1 MPVDNNTVPNTWQG
15 TGNHG
20 SFPFAS
26 ATGDSEYGLFFGP
39 REMELF
45 NDYNTELLGIIAQTG
60 ITYYRIEPDS
70 SDPNSI
76 YGESEVKV
84 TRDPV
89 QVHCWVMLD
98 EPETETNSFTV
109 DTRRR
114 IELYMHKDRL
124 TELDLV
130 PRMGDFVGYDN
141 QYFEILKTGVP
152 YNVFSYPQTK
162 LGVITKCL
170 SVREGVFDP
179 NRDFVNK
186 EYVGDSETP
195 Y

>member
-1 MPVDNNTVPNTWQG
+1 MSDNNTIPYTWQG
-15 TGNHG
+15 PVNHG
-20 SFPFAS
+20 NFPFAS
-26 ATGDSEYGLFFGP
+26 STGDADYGLFFSA
-39 REMELF
+39 RDMELF
-45 NDYNTELLGIIAQTG
+45 NDYNTELLGIIAQSG
-60 ITYYRIEPDS
+60 VTYYRIEPDS

-84 TRDPV
+84 TRNPV

-141 QYFEILKTGVP
+141 QYFEILRASVP
-152 YNVFSYPQTK
+152 NFVFSYPQTK
-162 LGVITKCL
+162 LGVIVRCL

-179 NRDFVNK
+179 DRDFVNK
-186 EYVGDSETP
+186 EYVGDAENP

>member
-1 MPVDNNTVPNTWQG
+1 MSDNNTVPYTWQG
-15 TGNHG
+15 PVNHG
-20 SFPFAS
+20 NFPFAS
-26 ATGDSEYGLFFGP
+26 STGDADYGLFFSA
-39 REMELF
+39 RDMELF

-89 QVHCWVMLD
+89 QVYCWVMLD

-141 QYFEILKTGVP
+141 QYFEILRASVP
-152 YNVFSYPQTK
+152 NFVFSYPQTK
-162 LGVITKCL
+162 LGVIVRCL

-179 NRDFVNK
+179 DRDFVNK
-186 EYVGDSETP
+186 EYVGDAENP

>member
-1 MPVDNNTVPNTWQG
+1 MSDNNAVPYEWNG

-20 SFPFAS
+20 TFPYAS
-26 ATGDSEYGLFFGP
+26 STGDADYGLFFTP

-60 ITYYRIEPDS
+60 IIYYRIEPDS

-89 QVHCWVMLD
+89 QVYSWVMLD

-114 IELYMHKDRL
+114 IEIYMHKDRL

-141 QYFEILKTGVP
+141 QYFEILRAFVP
-152 YNVFSYPQTK
+152 NFVFSYPQTK
-162 LGVITKCL
+162 LGVIVRCL
-170 SVREGVFDP
+170 SGREGVFDP
-179 NRDFVNK
+179 DRDFVNK
-186 EYVGDSETP
+186 EYVGDSENP

>member
-1 MPVDNNTVPNTWQG
+1 MSDNNTVPYPLPG
-15 TGNHG
+15 PVNHG
-20 SFPFAS
+20 NFRFAS
-26 ATGDSEYGLFFGP
+26 STGDADYGLFFSA
-39 REMELF
+39 RDMELF

-60 ITYYRIEPDS
+60 IIYYRIEPDS

-76 YGESEVKV
+76 YGESEIKV

-89 QVHCWVMLD
+89 QVYSWVMLD

-141 QYFEILKTGVP
+141 QYFEILRASVP
-152 YNVFSYPQTK
+152 NFVFSYPQTK
-162 LGVITKCL
+162 LGVIVRCL

-179 NRDFVNK
+179 DRDFVNK
-186 EYVGDSETP
+186 EYVGYSENP

>member
-1 MPVDNNTVPNTWQG
+1 MSDNNTVPYTWEG
-15 TGNHG
+15 PVNHVT
-20 SFPFAS
+20 FPFAS
-26 ATGDSEYGLFFGP
+26 STGDADYGLFFSP
-39 REMELF
+39 RDMELF

-89 QVHCWVMLD
+89 QVYCWVMLD
-98 EPETETNSFTV
+98 EPETETNAFTV
-109 DTRRR
+109 DVRRR
-114 IELYMHKDRL
+114 IELYMHKDGL
-124 TELDLV
+124 TERDIV

-141 QYFEILKTGVP
+141 QYFEILRAGVP
-152 YNVFSYPQTK
+152 NFVYSYPQTK
-162 LGVITKCL
+162 LGVIVRCL

-179 NRDFVNK
+179 DRDFVNK

>member
-1 MPVDNNTVPNTWQG
+1 MSNNNTVPYTWPG
-15 TGNHG
+15 PVNHG
-20 SFPFAS
+20 SFPFES
-26 ATGDSEYGLFFGP
+26 SINDPDYGLFFTP

-60 ITYYRIEPDS
+60 VNYWRIEPDS

-141 QYFEILKTGVP
+141 QYFEILRASVP
-152 YNVFSYPQTK
+152 NFVFSYPQTK
-162 LGVITKCL
+162 LGVIVRCL

-179 NRDFVNK
+179 DRDFVNK
-186 EYVGDSETP
+186 EYVGDAENP

>member
-1 MPVDNNTVPNTWQG
+1 MD
-15 TGNHG
+15 GNHG
-20 SFPFAS
+20 QFPFAS
-26 ATGDSEYGLFFGP
+26 TTGDANYGLFFTP

-60 ITYYRIEPDS
+60 VNYYRIEADS
-70 SDPNSI
+70 ADPNSI
-76 YGESEVKV
+76 YGESEVKI

-89 QVHCWVMLD
+89 QVYCWVMLD
-98 EPETETNSFTV
+98 EPETENNTFTV

-130 PRMGDFVGYDN
+130 PRMGDFVGYDD
-141 QYFEILKTGVP
+141 QYFEILRASVP
-152 YNVFSYPQTK
+152 NFVFSYPQTK
-162 LGVITKCL
+162 LGVILRCL

-179 NRDFVNK
+179 DRDFVNK
-186 EYVGDSETP
+186 EYVGDSADP

>member
-1 MPVDNNTVPNTWQG
+1 MPDNNTIPYTWQG
-15 TGNHG
+15 PVNHG
-20 SFPFAS
+20 NFPFAS
-26 ATGDSEYGLFFGP
+26 STGDADYGLFFSA
-39 REMELF
+39 RDMELF
-45 NDYNTELLGIIAQTG
+45 NDYNTELLGIVAQSG

-141 QYFEILKTGVP
+141 QYFEILRASVP
-152 YNVFSYPQTK
+152 NFVFSYPQTK
-162 LGVITKCL
+162 LGVIVRCL

-179 NRDFVNK
+179 DRDFVNK
-186 EYVGDSETP
+186 EYVGDSENP

>member
-1 MPVDNNTVPNTWQG
+1 MSDNNTVPYTWNG

-20 SFPFAS
+20 SFPYAS
-26 ATGDSEYGLFFGP
+26 STGDADYGLFFTP

-60 ITYYRIEPDS
+60 IIYYRIEADS

-76 YGESEVKV
+76 YGESEIKV

-89 QVHCWVMLD
+89 QVYSWVMLD

-141 QYFEILKTGVP
+141 QYFEILRAFVP
-152 YNVFSYPQTK
+152 NFVFS
-162 LGVITKCL
+162 L
-170 SVREGVFDP
+170 SSNKIRCHCEVFKRP
-179 NRDFVNK
+179 RRCF
-186 EYVGDSETP
+186 
-195 Y
+195 